1 MGKSVNM
8 PPPPDYTA
16 AAEKTAE
23 SNLEAA
29 RANIAANRVN
39 QVTPFGQLNYSITGQ
54 DPYGNPTWTAT
65 QSLAPEQQRLLDL
78 QNQTS
83 LGLGN
88 LAGKGL
94 GYVENMLNTPFDTSK
109 LPQTGV
115 NAGEDMTQSIMR
127 RLQPQLQQE
136 QKSFDATMA
145 NQGIPVGSEAYENA
159 KRMFD
164 QRQNDKLVSSV
175 IQGTQTGLQAR
186 QQGFSEAGYLRNEPL
201 NTLNAVR
208 TGSQVTSPTF
218 VNAPQQA
225 FTGGTDYLGAQQAGY
240 NAQMGAANA
249 QNAANSSFTS
259 GLMGL
264 GGSLGSAAIM
274 MSDLRTKENI
284 KKIGSTANGLN
295 VYEYEYKP
303 EFKAECGY
311 GKQIGVMAQEVEKV
325 QPEAIVIRNDGYKM
339 VNYGALNA

>member
-1 MGKSVNM
+1 
-8 PPPPDYTA
+8 
-16 AAEKTAE
+16 
-23 SNLEAA
+23 
-29 RANIAANRVN
+29 
-39 QVTPFGQLNYSITGQ
+39 
-54 DPYGNPTWTAT
+54 
-65 QSLAPEQQRLLDL
+65 
-78 QNQTS
+78 
-83 LGLGN
+83 
-88 LAGKGL
+88 
-94 GYVENMLNTPFDTSK
+94 
-109 LPQTGV
+109 
-115 NAGEDMTQSIMR
+115 
-127 RLQPQLQQE
+127 
-136 QKSFDATMA
+136 MA

-284 KKIGSTANGLN
+284 KKIGSMANGLN